1 MFIPPVLA
9 YKNNTPAAQF
19 QGKTS
24 SITEIADLRV
34 FHHHIYEFKKGI
46 RNQFLLQRNQS
57 IKKQLPADCKKIILT
72 LLSMTLIRIKLMFIL
87 EPKNVLML
95 SRLLIPSLMS

>member
-9 YKNNTPAAQF
+9 YKNNTPDVQF

-46 RNQFLLQRNQS
+46 RNL
-57 IKKQLPADCKKIILT
+57 ILT
-72 LLSMTLIRIKLMFIL
+72 TEKSKY
-87 EPKNVLML
+87 K
-95 SRLLIPSLMS
+95 

>member
-1 MFIPPVLA
+1 MIDQVTASDIISVANKYFNNIIIQSEVKQFDKKLQSFKIVLKLAKPNIGDEKMFIPPVLA

-34 FHHHIYEFKKGI
+34 FHHHIYEFKRVYAI
-46 RNQFLLQRNQS
+46 
-57 IKKQLPADCKKIILT
+57 
-72 LLSMTLIRIKLMFIL
+72 
-87 EPKNVLML
+87 
-95 SRLLIPSLMS
+95 

>member
-46 RNQFLLQRNQS
+46 RNLILTTEKSKYKETIASRLQ
-57 IKKQLPADCKKIILT
+57 KIILT

-95 SRLLIPSLMS
+95 

>member
-9 YKNNTPAAQF
+9 YKNNTPAVQF

-34 FHHHIYEFKKGI
+34 FHHHIYEFKRVYAI
-46 RNQFLLQRNQS
+46 
-57 IKKQLPADCKKIILT
+57 
-72 LLSMTLIRIKLMFIL
+72 
-87 EPKNVLML
+87 
-95 SRLLIPSLMS
+95 

>member
-34 FHHHIYEFKKGI
+34 FITIFMNLKRVYAI
-46 RNQFLLQRNQS
+46 
-57 IKKQLPADCKKIILT
+57 
-72 LLSMTLIRIKLMFIL
+72 
-87 EPKNVLML
+87 
-95 SRLLIPSLMS
+95 